1 MPFLR
6 AARAATLSLFVFA
19 CGANA
24 TAAELEVRIGG
35 VANDTGEVGC
45 TLYAGPTGFP
55 MDPAPARSVWV
66 PARSGGVMCRFPD
79 VPPGDYAVAV
89 SHDLNGNR
97 KTDTNF
103 LGIPTEA
110 WGVSNNVRPGLRA
123 PRFDEARF
131 AVCDCA
137 SLAIDV
143 AVAR

>member
-1 MPFLR
+1 MFFLR
-6 AARAATLSLFVFA
+6 AARAATISLSVFA
-19 CGANA
+19 CGAA
-24 TAAELEVRIGG
+24 AIAAELEVRIGG
-35 VANDTGEVGC
+35 VASDAGEVGC
-45 TLYAGPTGFP
+45 TLYAGPAGFP
-55 MDPAPARSVWV
+55 MDPATARSVWL
-66 PARSGGVMCRFPD
+66 PARASGVVCRFAD

-89 SHDLNGNR
+89 SHDLNGNK
-97 KTDTNF
+97 KTDTNI

-137 SLAIDV
+137 ALAIDV